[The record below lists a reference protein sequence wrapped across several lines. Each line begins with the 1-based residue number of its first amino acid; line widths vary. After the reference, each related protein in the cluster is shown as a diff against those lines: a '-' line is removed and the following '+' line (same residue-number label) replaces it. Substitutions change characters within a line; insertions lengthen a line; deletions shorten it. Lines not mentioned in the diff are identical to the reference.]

1 MTSTAIGEATGGF
14 SYARLRPNAEEY
26 DLDGIVVSVA
36 SLDDLIRM
44 VRAAGRRKDLIEV
57 ENLSALRDEREQ
69 RG

>member
-1 MTSTAIGEATGGF
+1 
-14 SYARLRPNAEEY
+14 
-26 DLDGIVVSVA
+26 
-36 SLDDLIRM
+36 M